1 MEEGLRFAVLGPVR
15 AWRGA
20 EEIDLGTPQRRTVLA
35 VLLLAEGSPVPR
47 STLIQALWGTDG
59 EPASALGIM
68 RTYVHH
74 LRRALDPGGAAAT
87 SVIRS
92 VGDGYQLQVPADA
105 TDLGAFR
112 QLLARADR
120 TRHTGDVRSA
130 AQHLREAL
138 GLWQGPAL
146 ADIRSDYAQIHRH
159 RLGELR
165 LSAHT
170 FRLTVDIDLGAHGEV
185 GAELAELVAQYPF
198 DERFRELLML
208 ALYRSGRQA
217 AALETYRDTRAL
229 LAEELGVDPGQA
241 LQTLYQRILRAD
253 PELHLPPTPGEP
265 ETPARPE
272 APVRPHPIP
281 AQLPAN
287 LPSFVGREA
296 ELADTEGLPVDST
309 VVVSAIAGMAGVGKT
324 TFAVHWARR
333 MAHRYPDGQLYLNLR
348 GFDPNGTPMPT
359 EHALRFFLESLGA
372 DPHGLPH
379 DIDTLTSRY
388 RTLLSGRRVLV
399 LLDNARSAAQVR
411 PLLPGAPGCLVIVTS
426 RSGLSGLVA
435 VDGAVPLHLDVL
447 SSPEARALLARR
459 LGYRQVAAEPEA
471 VEEIIARCARLPL
484 ALAVIAARAALRPS
498 FHLTAI
504 ADELRA
510 SAHGLDAFQD
520 GDDAADVRAVFSW
533 SYRALPA
540 DAGRLL
546 RLLALHPGPDI
557 SLPAAA
563 GLAGLPAART
573 RQLLLH
579 LTEAHLLN
587 ELVPGRYAFHD
598 LLRVYASEL
607 AEAEDPPQEV
617 RAARNRM
624 FDHYLHTA
632 YAACALASPGRPMI
646 SLPPPAE
653 GVDVEDP
660 HEDPAEAKAWFATE
674 LAVLLAVTEEA
685 ARHRHD
691 VHTWQ
696 LAWSMANYLHGRGLW
711 REEEIVHRSAME
723 AARRSDDPVAEAYA
737 HRGLSTAMTGL
748 GHFGEALSHAEQAIA
763 LFNQFSDEAVRA
775 ESYRRLNETAER
787 SGDLETS
794 LSAAREALALL
805 RQATARDG
813 GKRPRVALASAL
825 NAVGWELS
833 QLDRH
838 EEALV
843 HCHEALALCEEL
855 DDHINAAHTWDSIAY
870 AHHCL
875 GRYAEAIAEY
885 RNAIALDQAHGS
897 PPWYAVGTLERL
909 GDSYA
914 SVGDPDS
921 ARTVWTEA
929 LSTMESL
936 GHPDAEKTST
946 KLRQLATP

>member
-1 MEEGLRFAVLGPVR
+1 MEEALRFAVLGPVR
-15 AWRGA
+15 AWRGS
-20 EEIDLGTPQRRTVLA
+20 EEIDLGSPQQRTVLA
-35 VLLLAEGSPVPR
+35 VLLLAEGSPAPR
-47 STLIQALWGTDG
+47 STLIEALWGTDG

-92 VGDGYQLQVPADA
+92 VGDGYQLQVPPDA
-105 TDLGAFR
+105 TDLGVFR
-112 QLLARADR
+112 DLLTRADR
-120 TRHTGDVRSA
+120 TRHAGDARSA
-130 AQHLREAL
+130 AKYLREAL
-138 GLWQGPAL
+138 GLWRGPAL
-146 ADIRSDYAQIHRH
+146 ADIRGDYAQDRRH

-165 LSAHT
+165 LSAQT
-170 FRLTVDIDLGAHGEV
+170 FRLTVDIDLGAHGDV
-185 GAELAELVAQYPF
+185 AAELAELAAQHPL
-198 DERFRELLML
+198 DERFRELSML

-217 AALETYRDTRAL
+217 AALETYQATRAL

-241 LQTLYQRILRAD
+241 LQTLYRRILHAD
-253 PELHLPPTPGEP
+253 PELLLPRTLGEAEAPAGPGA
-265 ETPARPE
+265 PARPQ
-272 APVRPHPIP
+272 PVP

-287 LPSFVGREA
+287 LTAFVGREA
-296 ELADTEGLPVDST
+296 ELAVAAGLPVDST

-324 TFAVHWARR
+324 TFAVHWARQL
-333 MAHRYPDGQLYLNLR
+333 ADRYPDGQLYLNLR

-426 RSGLSGLVA
+426 RSRLSGLVA

-447 SSPEARALLARR
+447 SPPEARALLARR
-459 LGYRQVAAEPEA
+459 LGDRRVAAEPEA

-484 ALAVIAARAALRPS
+484 ALAVIAARAAIRPS
-498 FHLTAI
+498 FPLAAI
-504 ADELRA
+504 ADELRCD
-510 SAHGLDAFQD
+510 SRGLDAFQD

-533 SYRALPA
+533 SYRALPPE
-540 DAGRLL
+540 AGRLL

-587 ELVPGRYAFHD
+587 ELGPGRYAFHD
-598 LLRVYASEL
+598 LVRAYASEL
-607 AEAEDPPQEV
+607 AETEDPPQEV

-632 YAACALASPGRPMI
+632 YDACALASPGRPLI

-653 GVDVEDP
+653 GVSVEDL
-660 HEDPAEAKAWFATE
+660 HDDPVQAKAWFATE
-674 LAVLLAVTEEA
+674 LTVLLAVTEEA

-691 VHTWQ
+691 AHTWQ

-748 GHFGEALSHAEQAIA
+748 GQLDEALAHAEHAIA
-763 LFNQFSDEAVRA
+763 LFNEFSDEAVRA
-775 ESYRRLNETAER
+775 EGYRRLDETAER
-787 SGDLETS
+787 SGDLATS
-794 LSAAREALALL
+794 LGAACEALALL
-805 RQATARDG
+805 REATVRDG
-813 GKRPRVALASAL
+813 GKRPRVAMASAL

-843 HCHEALALCEEL
+843 HCREALALCEEL
-855 DDHINAAHTWDSIAY
+855 EDHVNAAHTWDSIAY
-870 AHHCL
+870 AHHRL
-875 GRYAEAIAEY
+875 GRHDEAIVEY
-885 RNAIALDQAHGS
+885 CNAIALDRAHGS

-909 GDSYA
+909 GDVYV

-929 LSTMESL
+929 LSTMETL
-936 GHPDAEKTST
+936 GHPGAEKITT
-946 KLRQLATP
+946 KLRQLTAP